1 MTVKKRERWFGAVCR
16 ALVGIAIIGACSG
29 RAKDVIVAA
38 GDSES
43 HFLSHCTPG
52 SCEAG
57 LECLFGICTELCTDD
72 ADCSRWSGASVCRSV
87 DASGQGSAVCD
98 LECSSA
104 ADCAAAGTN
113 LACEAGRCR
122 SVVAKKAR
130 AVGFS
135 CSSDEGCAAGL
146 RCVSNQCTSRCA
158 DDTDCDDGASCE
170 LFVDQSR
177 LDDPNYTAPDMSC
190 VLPCS
195 GFEPF
200 ESSHDQCAML
210 GVGGRCYGDR
220 CVETL
225 SGLCGDVGQPDAR
238 WACYEDLAADLFR
251 ERHPALLEQ
260 TLCLP
265 TTSGRY
271 GDIDFMRCPDPGC
284 AGTDGRC
291 AVNGLV
297 LESTVMPQQLPN
309 GYETIVMSAVG
320 ELRLREPVALPFE
333 LANPFERCEYSV
345 DVRFW
350 GLQFFDTI
358 RYLSAY
364 SARAILDQEALDA
377 VDALPRFSTPAIDG
391 GFAQPVRATGFGHA
405 GSRNS
410 SPIIIE
416 DSEASVTLVSGGGRC
431 EAIQELVGIGLRV
444 TLVDALNDALGN
456 WFGAQYDSVDCTVC
470 GTLGCELACRRR

>member
-1 MTVKKRERWFGAVCR
+1 MKKRERWFGPVCR

-29 RAKDVIVAA
+29 RAKDVTVAA

-52 SCEAG
+52 RCEAG
-57 LECLFGICTELCTDD
+57 LECLFGVCTELCTDD
-72 ADCSRWSGASVCRSV
+72 ADCAPLSPASVCRPLES
-87 DASGQGSAVCD
+87 SGPGSSVCD
-98 LECSSA
+98 LECSTA
-104 ADCAAAGTN
+104 ADCTAAGTN

-122 SVVAKKAR
+122 PAADKAR

-146 RCVSNQCTSRCA
+146 RCVSNQCTSGCA
-158 DDTDCDDGASCE
+158 DDADCDNGASCE
-170 LFVDQSR
+170 LFFDQSR
-177 LDDPNYTAPDMSC
+177 LDDPNYSASDTSC

-200 ESSHDQCAML
+200 ESPHDQCEML
-210 GVGGRCYGDR
+210 GAGGRCFGDR

-225 SGLCGDVGQPDAR
+225 SGSCGDVGQPDAR
-238 WACYEDLAADLFR
+238 WACYEDLAAGLFR

-265 TTSGRY
+265 TTRGRY
-271 GDIDFMRCPDPGC
+271 GDIDFVRCPEAGC
-284 AGTDGRC
+284 AGADGRC

-297 LESTVMPQQLPN
+297 LESTAMPQQLPN

-320 ELRLREPVALPFE
+320 ELRLREPVVLPFE
-333 LANPFERCEYSV
+333 LANPVERCEYSV

-364 SARAILDQEALDA
+364 SARAILDQEVLDDA
-377 VDALPRFSTPAIDG
+377 DALPRFSTPAIEG
-391 GFAQPVRATGFGHA
+391 GFAQPVRTTGFGHT
-405 GSRNS
+405 GSRNAS
-410 SPIIIE
+410 AITIE

-431 EAIQELVGIGLRV
+431 EAIQALVGIGLRV
-444 TLVDALNDALGN
+444 TLVDALNDTLYE
-456 WFGAQYDSVDCTVC
+456 WFLAQDDSLDCTIC